1 MITTHGTVGEIRLD
15 RPDKRNALS
24 KLAMSA
30 LADAVDE
37 LVEAGSRAIILTG
50 SSTVFSAGADLSE
63 LSMTEADLEVE
74 DGLAAAAARLAGAPV
89 PTIAAIEGPCLGAGV
104 ELAAACDVRVA
115 GEGAYFMIPAT
126 RLGILYRPDGIDRLL
141 RVLGPERTRRLL
153 LLNDRLGSHEV
164 VDIVVPDGSALS
176 KARELAGR
184 SLDLVPEA
192 VAATKELMLELETTG
207 SAATKWDEVRRRL
220 LADR

>member
-24 KLAMSA
+24 KADMLA

-37 LVEAGSRAIILTG
+37 LVEAGSSAVILTG

-74 DGLAAAAARLAGAPV
+74 DGLAAAADRLAGVPV

-115 GEGAYFMIPAT
+115 GEGAYFMIPAA
-126 RLGILYRPDGIDRLL
+126 RLGIF
-141 RVLGPERTRRLL
+141 VSTRR
-153 LLNDRLGSHEV
+153 NRSFAADSRSGAHPPV
-164 VDIVVPDGSALS
+164 VAV
-176 KARELAGR
+176 KR
-184 SLDLVPEA
+184 SFGQP
-192 VAATKELMLELETTG
+192 
-207 SAATKWDEVRRRL
+207 
-220 LADR
+220 

>member
-24 KLAMSA
+24 KLAMSG

-74 DGLAAAAARLAGAPV
+74 DGLAAAAGRLADAPV

-126 RLGILYRPDGIDRLL
+126 RLGILYRPDGIDRCCGFS
-141 RVLGPERTRRLL
+141 VQ
-153 LLNDRLGSHEV
+153 S
-164 VDIVVPDGSALS
+164 VP
-176 KARELAGR
+176 AGCCC
-184 SLDLVPEA
+184 
-192 VAATKELMLELETTG
+192 
-207 SAATKWDEVRRRL
+207 
-220 LADR
+220 

>member
-24 KLAMSA
+24 KLAMSG

-74 DGLAAAAARLAGAPV
+74 DGLAAAAGRLADAPV

-153 LLNDRLGSHEV
+153 LLNDRLGSYEV
-164 VDIVVPDGSALS
+164 VDIVVTDGLALS
-176 KARELAGR
+176 KARELAGQA
-184 SLDLVPEA
+184 LELVPGA
-192 VAATKELMLELETTG
+192 VAATKELIVELETTG